1 MNTTLEN
8 LLQHKAL
15 TEEEAI
21 RLVVDIGTGMHNPSH
36 LASFL
41 TAFIMRTI
49 TMEELRG
56 FRKGML
62 QLANL
67 VNLSEFNPMDV
78 CGTGGDG
85 RNTFN
90 VSTTVAFVVAGAG
103 VPVAKHGNY
112 GVSSVSGSSNVLESL
127 GIRFETNIGTLKTHL
142 EYANICFLH
151 APLFHPAMRHVA
163 PVRKELG
170 IKTFF
175 NMLGPLV
182 NPARPKVQLTGVFSF
197 ELARLYQY
205 LLQQEEVAFTVVH
218 DFDGSDEI
226 SLTGSTKC
234 ITGEGET
241 LLTPPDFGFESLDPT
256 ELSGGRTVADAA
268 EIFLNILRGNG
279 TDAQNAV
286 VLANSAVAIKTY
298 RPSLSL
304 EEAVESARES
314 LIGRKA
320 LQSFQTLQKLS

>member
-1 MNTTLEN
+1 MKATLEH
-8 LLQHKAL
+8 LLQHKSL
-15 TEEEAI
+15 TEEEAT
-21 RLVVDIGTGMHNPSH
+21 RLLVDIGTGMHNPSH

-41 TAFIMRTI
+41 TAFIMRNI
-49 TMEELRG
+49 TLEELRG
-56 FRKGML
+56 FRRGML

-67 VNLSEFNPMDV
+67 VDLSEFNPMDV

-90 VSTTVAFVVAGAG
+90 VSTVVAFVAAGAG

-112 GVSSVSGSSNVLESL
+112 GVSSISGSSNVLESL
-127 GIRFETNIGTLKTHL
+127 GIRFHTQVDKLRSHL
-142 EYANICFLH
+142 EAARICFLH

-182 NPARPKVQLTGVFSF
+182 NPARPRVQFTGVFSF

-226 SLTGSTKC
+226 SLTGTTKC
-234 ITGEGET
+234 ITEEGESI
-241 LLTPPDFGFESLDPT
+241 LTPGDFGFESIDPDD
-256 ELSGGRTVADAA
+256 LAGGRTLAEAA
-268 EIFLNILRGNG
+268 EIFLEILQGNG
-279 TDAQNAV
+279 TKAQNAV
-286 VLANSAVAIKTY
+286 VLANSALAIKTY

-304 EEAVESARES
+304 EDAVRSARES
-314 LIGRKA
+314 LIGHRA
-320 LQSFQTLQKLS
+320 LHSFQTLQKLS